1 MNLDDV
7 INHYDALITE
17 GIDLV
22 NDPPVLRGYMNT
34 WDGPIFIDELHL
46 DESKSVLEI
55 GVGTGR
61 LARQMIP
68 FCSEFTGIDI
78 SPKTIECARENLT
91 SSSKLKLICDDF
103 LQYPFNELFD
113 IVYSSLT
120 FMHIQDKME
129 AFRKVAKILK
139 PNGRFV
145 LSIDKNQSEYIDYG
159 TRKVLVYPD
168 KVDDIKRIV
177 SGTSIEISK
186 IIEIENAYIFVCVN
200 QNNYN
205 QINKK
210 IGANYEPC

>member
-91 SSSKLKLICDDF
+91 SSSKLTLICDDF
-103 LQYPFNELFD
+103 YNIP
-113 IVYSSLT
+113 LT
-120 FMHIQDKME
+120 NCL
-129 AFRKVAKILK
+129 ILSTH
-139 PNGRFV
+139 R
-145 LSIDKNQSEYIDYG
+145 
-159 TRKVLVYPD
+159 
-168 KVDDIKRIV
+168 
-177 SGTSIEISK
+177 
-186 IIEIENAYIFVCVN
+186 
-200 QNNYN
+200 
-205 QINKK
+205 
-210 IGANYEPC
+210 

>member
-1 MNLDDV
+1 
-7 INHYDALITE
+7 
-17 GIDLV
+17 
-22 NDPPVLRGYMNT
+22 
-34 WDGPIFIDELHL
+34 
-46 DESKSVLEI
+46 
-55 GVGTGR
+55 
-61 LARQMIP
+61 
-68 FCSEFTGIDI
+68 
-78 SPKTIECARENLT
+78 
-91 SSSKLKLICDDF
+91 
-103 LQYPFNELFD
+103 
-113 IVYSSLT
+113 
-120 FMHIQDKME
+120 MHIQDKME